1 MENRPDTRTSENL
14 LLWPELRDGRDN
26 DNSDRRYIVAP
37 KAVASFSQEEAQKS
51 SVGQQVDG
59 LVAELAEEQVQREA
73 QIAGL
78 PYSHRLI
85 QRKDVVSLC
94 AVRKVKP

>member
-1 MENRPDTRTSENL
+1 MIESL
-14 LLWPELRDGRDN
+14 LLWPEPRDGRDN
-26 DNSDRRYIVAP
+26 DNSDRQYIVAP
-37 KAVASFSQEEAQKS
+37 KAVSSFSQEGAQKS
-51 SVGQQVDG
+51 TVGQQADG
-59 LVAELAEEQVQREA
+59 LAAELAEEQVEREEA

-78 PYSHRLI
+78 PYSHQLI